1 MNIYA
6 IRIENDET
14 VVVTAASPEEALE
27 RAGLP
32 ACLLL
37 AMERRDEG
45 TATSLIDRYKVIELN
60 HLHLHLHCR
69 PGVDLDLY
77 DADQLTYESLFDLH
91 PSAKLPAMH

>member
-14 VVVTAASPEEALE
+14 VVVTAGNPEEALE

-37 AMERRDEG
+37 ALEGPDEG
-45 TATSLIDRYKVIELN
+45 RGASLKERYKVQELN
-60 HLHLHLHCR
+60 HLHLHLRCK
-69 PGVDLDLY
+69 PGGDLDVY

-91 PSAKLPAMH
+91 PRVKLPAMR

>member
-14 VVVTAASPEEALE
+14 IVVTAANAQEALA

-37 AMERRDEG
+37 ESEGRTEGRSASLTERYNVVE
-45 TATSLIDRYKVIELN
+45 VN
-60 HLHLHLHCR
+60 HLYLRFRCDPRCR
-69 PGVDLDLY
+69 FDLY
-77 DADQLTYESLFDLH
+77 DADLPTFESLFDLH
-91 PSAKLPAMH
+91 PTVTLGAMK

>member
-14 VVVTAASPEEALE
+14 VVVTAANAEEALE

-37 AMERRDEG
+37 ALERPEEG
-45 TATSLIDRYKVIELN
+45 KGASLK
-60 HLHLHLHCR
+60 
-69 PGVDLDLY
+69 
-77 DADQLTYESLFDLH
+77 
-91 PSAKLPAMH
+91 